1 MENYL
6 KTMNIPCELIACYAV
21 SIRGVAVFKK
31 VLVANRG
38 EIAIRVMSTCKRL
51 GIPTVGI
58 YTPSDKHCK
67 HVSFADKSI
76 EIAPRS
82 AGIGY
87 LDMDAIFDVAQRM
100 KVEAIHPGYGFL
112 SEKMEFSQ
120 RCEEEGI
127 VFIGP
132 NPRAMKNLGSKLSAR
147 AFMKKIGMP
156 VMPGTLDPVDD
167 VEEAK
172 VEARKIGYPIMLKA
186 SGGGGGRGMR
196 VVSSDDD
203 MEDSFIA
210 ARNESEKA
218 FKSSTIYMEKAFF
231 KARHIEF
238 QVVGDSRGDAY
249 CLGERECSVQRR
261 HQKIIEET
269 PSTAVSPEMRKEIG
283 DLCIEAVH
291 KSGYTSLGT
300 FEFLMSEQGDLNFL
314 EANTRIQVEHP
325 ITEAVTGLDLVEM
338 QLNIAADRD
347 VNAVLSQVRPKG
359 HAMEFRI
366 NAENPFNNF
375 LPSPGRIEKY
385 MEPSGTDVRVDSAAY
400 EGYVVPTDFDNLLG
414 KLILYGSSRSEVI
427 TRAREALDRY
437 SVSGIKTTIPYHRLV
452 LRNSDFISGNYNIDF
467 VKDHSPQDLLKHTEF
482 SLFESYSQ

>member
-1 MENYL
+1 M
-6 KTMNIPCELIACYAV
+6 
-21 SIRGVAVFKK
+21 FKK

-38 EIAIRVMSTCKRL
+38 EIAIRVMKTCKRL

-67 HVSFADKSI
+67 HVSFADKSV
-76 EIAPRS
+76 ELPTKTT
-82 AGIGY
+82 GIGY
-87 LDMDAIFDVAQRM
+87 LDMDAIFDVAQRL

-132 NPRAMKNLGSKLSAR
+132 NPRAMKNLGGKLSAR

-156 VMPGTLDPVDD
+156 VMPGTLDPVKDFNEA
-167 VEEAK
+167 VKEAK
-172 VEARKIGYPIMLKA
+172 NIGYPIMLKA

-196 VVSSDDD
+196 VVNSDEE
-203 MEDSFIA
+203 MEDAFTNAS
-210 ARNESEKA
+210 NEAEKA
-218 FKSSTIYMEKAFF
+218 FKNSTIYMEKAFF
-231 KARHIEF
+231 HARHIEF
-238 QVVGDSRGDAY
+238 QVIGDSRGNAY

-269 PSTAVSPEMRKEIG
+269 PSTAVSPALRKQIS
-283 DLCIEAVH
+283 DLCIEAVK

-300 FEFLMSEQGDLNFL
+300 FEFLMSDHGDLNFL

-325 ITEAVTGLDLVEM
+325 ITEICNGLDLVEI

-347 VNAVLSQVRPKG
+347 VSQILNGVTPKG

-366 NAENPFNNF
+366 NAENPFSNF

-385 MEPSGTDVRVDSAAY
+385 MEPSGENIRVDGAAY
-400 EGYVVPTDFDNLLG
+400 EGYLVPTEFDNLLA
-414 KLILYGSSRSEVI
+414 KLIVSGSSRQDVI
-427 TRAREALDRY
+427 TRSRDALDRY
-437 SVSGIKTTIPYHRLV
+437 TVSGIKTTIPYHRLV
-452 LRNSDFISGNYNIDF
+452 LRNDDFISGNYNIDF
-467 VKDHSPQDLLKHTEF
+467 VKEHSPQDLLKQTEF
-482 SLFESYSQ
+482 SMFESYGQ

>member
-1 MENYL
+1 M
-6 KTMNIPCELIACYAV
+6 
-21 SIRGVAVFKK
+21 FKK

-38 EIAIRVMSTCKRL
+38 EIAIRVMRTCKRL

-67 HVSFADKSI
+67 HVSFADKSV
-76 EIAPRS
+76 ELAPRGS
-82 AGIGY
+82 GIGY

-132 NPRAMKNLGSKLSAR
+132 SPRAMKNLGGKLSAR
-147 AFMKKIGMP
+147 AFMKKVGLP
-156 VMPGTLDPVDD
+156 VMPGTLEPLKDA
-167 VEEAK
+167 EEAK
-172 VEARKIGYPIMLKA
+172 AAAREITYPVMLKA

-196 VVSSDDD
+196 IVNSDDE
-203 MEDSFIA
+203 MEDAFTNA
-210 ARNESEKA
+210 KNEAEKA
-218 FKSSTIYMEKAFF
+218 FKNSTIYMEKAFF

-238 QVVGDSRGDAY
+238 QVIGDSRGNAY

-269 PSTAVSPEMRKEIG
+269 PSCAVSPELRKEIS
-283 DLCIEAVH
+283 DLCIEAV
-291 KSGYTSLGT
+291 KRSGYTSLGT
-300 FEFLMSEQGDLNFL
+300 FEFLMSEKGDLNFL

-325 ITEAVTGLDLVEM
+325 ITEAVTGLDLVEI
-338 QLNIAADRD
+338 QLNIASDKD
-347 VNAVLSQVRPKG
+347 VSALLSNVRPKG

-385 MEPSGTDVRVDSAAY
+385 VEPSGENIRVDSAAY
-400 EGYVVPTDFDNLLG
+400 EGYVVPTEFDNLLG
-414 KLILYGSSRSEVI
+414 KLIVYGQTRSEVI
-427 TRAREALDRY
+427 ARSRDALDRY
-437 SVSGIKTTIPYHRLV
+437 TVAGIKTTIPYHRLV
-452 LRNSDFISGNYNIDF
+452 LRNSDFIAGNYNIDF
-467 VKDHSPQDLLKHTEF
+467 VKEHSPQDLLKHTEF
-482 SLFESYSQ
+482 SMFESYAQ